1 MGPAPRRSLLPRPR
15 SDLLESGAMA
25 RVNDHYLKLRASYL
39 FSETGRRVREF
50 QAAHPDAKLIRLGIG
65 DVTQPL
71 PAAVIRAMHEAEDEM
86 ARAETFRGYPP
97 ETGLDFHLVHRLF
110 HHTDK
115 RRFEE
120 HASQLQLRPHIA

>member
-1 MGPAPRRSLLPRPR
+1 MT
-15 SDLLESGAMA
+15 

-71 PAAVIRAMHEAEDEM
+71 PPAVVRAMH
-86 ARAETFRGYPP
+86 
-97 ETGLDFHLVHRLF
+97 
-110 HHTDK
+110 
-115 RRFEE
+115 
-120 HASQLQLRPHIA
+120 